1 MINFNKLDEKLRSGN
16 LKQTL
21 LEIDNYL
28 IKYKK
33 NPLLSIKLE
42 FYKGKTLKF
51 LEKFEEGLEIF
62 NKIFQKSVKLNNLN
76 LLIESSLNIAEIYSR
91 KGNLKEAFEIIENIE
106 NRLKNPETLKPNEII
121 RKKIELY
128 NIKSSILWRS
138 GDLNNAIECI
148 NESLKM
154 GKIFG
159 DNQLLGHTNYLYGTF
174 LSESGDLIKGLEIL
188 QNSLAQ
194 LDEFKDIIAISK
206 VLNNIGWTYKLQGKL
221 DLALEY
227 MKHSIDIGKK
237 YKTQRSIRI
246 QLGNLGVMNWQK
258 GNLNEGIHYLNQ
270 SLEMDRKIGNN
281 LEIADTLFYIFTI
294 SLDQKNPLECQ
305 KYLEELKKID
315 ELEGNNKRIHAIYQT
330 ANALMFK
337 IKPRVKKIYEAQEI
351 LKRII
356 NSDVIKFELTVIAM
370 INLCDLYIYELK
382 SNEDEDIL
390 NDINEILQK
399 LLLIAKTHNSYHLL
413 AEIYLIQA
421 KFALIQLDIQ
431 KARTLL
437 TKAQNLADS
446 KGLNRLAIT
455 ISEVHDQLLEKYHVW
470 TTLNKSKL
478 HFSEKLDLA
487 MIDPQMERLLRQG
500 ESEEIQ
506 IKNETPIAIN
516 ILKENGSVLFSK
528 AFVSGWVVDEQLIGS
543 LISAFR
549 LFSGQL
555 FSESFDRA
563 KFGEYFILIKSISPL
578 LICYIYKGQT
588 YSATQKVNDFSN
600 KIYKKEIWEQMQ
612 GYAQRNEIFSHQNL
626 PGFNEILTEVFL
638 S

>member
-1 MINFNKLDEKLRSGN
+1 MIDFVKLDEKLRSGD

-21 LEIDNYL
+21 LEIDSAL
-28 IKYKK
+28 LKYKE
-33 NPLLSIKLE
+33 NPLLTLKLE

-51 LEKFEEGLEIF
+51 LERFEEGLEIF
-62 NKIFQKSVKLNNLN
+62 NNVNQKSIKLNDLN
-76 LLIESSLNIAEIYSR
+76 VFIESSLSLAEIYSR
-91 KGNLKEAFEIIENIE
+91 KGNMKKAFETIEIIENK
-106 NRLKNPETLKPNEII
+106 LKHMETLKPEEII
-121 RKKIELY
+121 QKKVDLY
-128 NIKSSILWRS
+128 NIRSSALWKS
-138 GDLNNAIECI
+138 GDLKKALKCI
-148 NESLKM
+148 IESLKM
-154 GKIFG
+154 GDKIG
-159 DNQLLGHTNYLYGTF
+159 DKHQLGHIYYLYGTI

-188 QNSLAQ
+188 QKSLE
-194 LDEFKDIIAISK
+194 LSNENKDIIKISK
-206 VLNNIGWTYKLQGKL
+206 ILNNIAWTYKLQGKL
-221 DLALEY
+221 DLALDY
-227 MKHSIDIGKK
+227 TKRSIDLAKK
-237 YKTQRSIRI
+237 SKNQRSIRI

-258 GNLNEGIHYLNQ
+258 GNLNEAIHYLNQ
-270 SLEMDRKIGNN
+270 SLELDKEIGNY
-281 LEIADTLFYIFTI
+281 LEIMDTLFYLFTI
-294 SLDQKNPLECQ
+294 SLDQKNLSECQ

-315 ELEGNNKRIHAIYQT
+315 EVEGNNKRIHAIYKI
-330 ANALMFK
+330 ADALMFK
-337 IKPRVKKIYEAQEI
+337 IKPRIKKIYEAQEI

-382 SNEDEDIL
+382 SNNDEDIL

-399 LLLIAKTHNSYHLL
+399 LLLISKNHNSYHLL

-446 KGLNRLAIT
+446 KGLNRLAMT
-455 ISEVHDQLLEKYHVW
+455 ISEEHDQFLEKYNLW
-470 TTLNKSKL
+470 TTLDKSEL
-478 HFSEKLDLA
+478 PFSEKFNLA

-500 ESEEIQ
+500 ESEDIR

-528 AFVSGWVVDEQLIGS
+528 AFESGWVVDEQLIGS

-588 YSATQKVNDFSN
+588 YSATQKVNEFSN
-600 KIYKKEIWEQMQ
+600 KLKKKEIWDQMQ
-612 GYAQRNEIFSHQNL
+612 AYAERNEIFSHQNL
-626 PGFNEILTEVFL
+626 PGFNEIIVEVFL